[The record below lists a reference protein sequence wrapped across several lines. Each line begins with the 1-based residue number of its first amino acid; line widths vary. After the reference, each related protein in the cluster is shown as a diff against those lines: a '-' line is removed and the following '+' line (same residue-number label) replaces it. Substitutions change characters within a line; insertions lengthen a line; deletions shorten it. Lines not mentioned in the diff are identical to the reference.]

1 VNTGTGERSLADR
14 VGYRAPAMV
23 GLALVTLA
31 YTSVLYHVT
40 DVVGGTTVM
49 VLVVL
54 GSLAL
59 GVWLGRVLGPRTAL
73 GLTVGLSVAGT
84 AVYFGSIPSSQLAL
98 LSVQRIVADTVAL
111 LTGLSVLRLT
121 AAGVWALAVAPA
133 PVFLSW
139 YLATRESYTW
149 AIVVAWLPLSL
160 LVLTGDAGGITTLA
174 GVVGSVLAVGFGA
187 MTVRGGNRSQV
198 DTLVVVIAAMIL
210 LSSTVSV
217 VPGAASG
224 SPLLPDRG
232 ASTVESSL
240 VDAEDRVDIL
250 GSIRLSPQV
259 RFTVESNE
267 EQYWQTAAY
276 DRYTG
281 SGWIR
286 TGDAQSFP
294 GRLPNPPGSSR
305 DVSQTVTAEG
315 SLSVTPAAWKPVDV
329 RGSLRE
335 QALVTPQG
343 GLRPGGS
350 LAAGDSY
357 AVESRVPLY
366 TTEQLRRAGT
376 DYPAAVE
383 QYRQLPG
390 SVSDRVRQR
399 ASEVTAD
406 AETPYDDAV
415 AVEQYLEA
423 NKRYSLTVEQPDG
436 EVSEAFL
443 FEMDAGYCTYYAT
456 TMVTMLRSQGV
467 PARFV
472 VGYTPGQ
479 QVGEDRWVARGLD
492 SHAWVQVYFP
502 EVGWV
507 DFDPTPAGPRQTAEQ
522 ARLTEAREAGEPGVD
537 TEASSDRP
545 ITTPGPPSLEPGTN
559 GTTNVTPNLN
569 GSTPVGNQ
577 TPPTSGD
584 EFGAATLS
592 PGGPES
598 GEEGGMGLPDLPDRE
613 TMGFLAVLVV
623 GLAAGA
629 RRTGAS
635 DRLVDAVDAR
645 FQGSRREPAADVERA
660 FDRLEILLERRY
672 RPRHPD
678 ETVRAYVDSISR
690 RGIDDRVVRVADAY
704 ERARYGRGVTRE
716 EADAVVEAVDEL
728 AWESTPVVRR
738 FM

>member
-1 VNTGTGERSLADR
+1 
-14 VGYRAPAMV
+14 
-23 GLALVTLA
+23 
-31 YTSVLYHVT
+31 
-40 DVVGGTTVM
+40 
-49 VLVVL
+49 
-54 GSLAL
+54 
-59 GVWLGRVLGPRTAL
+59 
-73 GLTVGLSVAGT
+73 
-84 AVYFGSIPSSQLAL
+84 
-98 LSVQRIVADTVAL
+98 
-111 LTGLSVLRLT
+111 
-121 AAGVWALAVAPA
+121 
-133 PVFLSW
+133 
-139 YLATRESYTW
+139 
-149 AIVVAWLPLSL
+149 
-160 LVLTGDAGGITTLA
+160 
-174 GVVGSVLAVGFGA
+174 
-187 MTVRGGNRSQV
+187 
-198 DTLVVVIAAMIL
+198 
-210 LSSTVSV
+210 
-217 VPGAASG
+217 
-224 SPLLPDRG
+224 
-232 ASTVESSL
+232 
-240 VDAEDRVDIL
+240 
-250 GSIRLSPQV
+250 
-259 RFTVESNE
+259 
-267 EQYWQTAAY
+267 
-276 DRYTG
+276 
-281 SGWIR
+281 
-286 TGDAQSFP
+286 
-294 GRLPNPPGSSR
+294 
-305 DVSQTVTAEG
+305 
-315 SLSVTPAAWKPVDV
+315 
-329 RGSLRE
+329 
-335 QALVTPQG
+335 
-343 GLRPGGS
+343 
-350 LAAGDSY
+350 
-357 AVESRVPLY
+357 
-366 TTEQLRRAGT
+366 
-376 DYPAAVE
+376 
-383 QYRQLPG
+383 
-390 SVSDRVRQR
+390 
-399 ASEVTAD
+399 
-406 AETPYDDAV
+406 
-415 AVEQYLEA
+415 
-423 NKRYSLTVEQPDG
+423 
-436 EVSEAFL
+436 
-443 FEMDAGYCTYYAT
+443 
-456 TMVTMLRSQGV
+456 
-467 PARFV
+467 
-472 VGYTPGQ
+472 
-479 QVGEDRWVARGLD
+479 
-492 SHAWVQVYFP
+492 VQVYFP